1 MKRFFVLTLII
12 SMFAFIGCTNFGDN
26 SDSDT
31 ENNSSNTNNDYNPPS
46 SDTGGNTGGGG
57 NDEPYNPP
65 TYSYTVIHY
74 KSDTYETEEETFY
87 VTAGTTVTIVP
98 KQYEF
103 YHPDPDNS
111 TQIEIDYDYRTVYL
125 YYDRNEVKLTLDYN
139 DGVSEIYEDT
149 FYAGREVYLNRYN
162 PADRDNLIFKG
173 WEPPLPDIVP
183 NEDTTYTAQW
193 SYHTI
198 TPSIDIKLPPT
209 VSEIKL
215 VREDEYY
222 SWGKQVYIKF
232 SWDNGYGYYDE
243 NELSW
248 EVNGIDLA
256 PLNGNGDDRVFEW
269 EIYQTTG
276 REYKYSFSFLTPDEP
291 ANPDLCNIRGEVYS
305 RYTTI
310 SRLGDDEDSPDDDY
324 LVYPY
329 HLGINDV
336 YVTINGDT
344 SLSPYPESYH
354 FQILIEE

>member
-57 NDEPYNPP
+57 SDEPYNPP

-125 YYDRNEVKLTLDYN
+125 YYDRNEVKLTFDYN
-139 DGVSEIYEDT
+139 DGVSEILEDT
-149 FYAGREVYLNRYN
+149 FYAGWEVYLNRYN
-162 PADRDNLIFKG
+162 PGERENLIFKG

-193 SYHTI
+193 SYHTV
-198 TPSIDIKLPPT
+198 TPSIDIKPPT
-209 VSEIKL
+209 YEIKL

-222 SWGKQVYIKF
+222 SWGKEVIIKLCSSTDRYIYREDYLF
-232 SWDNGYGYYDE
+232 F
-243 NELSW
+243 
-248 EVNGIDLA
+248 EVNGVDLTPLYGAGTNIDFA
-256 PLNGNGDDRVFEW
+256 W
-269 EIYQTTG
+269 SIYQTTG
-276 REYKYSFSFLTPDEP
+276 QEYKYSFSFLTPDEP
-291 ANPDLCNIRGEVYS
+291 ANPNLCNIKGEFAAICS
-305 RYTTI
+305 
-310 SRLGDDEDSPDDDY
+310 LGDDEDSPDDDY
-324 LVYPY
+324 FVYPY
-329 HLGINDV
+329 HLGINDI
-336 YVTINGDT
+336 YVTINDR
-344 SLSPYPESYH
+344 SFPLPLPLSYH